1 MRLTRSFPTS
11 LTVLTWNVY
20 LTVFAQGCCFIMCAV
35 GIGKAAFAVSQSH
48 LVDCVGLEDLFRA
61 TDYRRQSL
69 CSQYDSSL

>member
-35 GIGKAAFAVSQSH
+35 GIGKGSLSSFTVTFGRLRWLGGFVS
-48 LVDCVGLEDLFRA
+48 CN
-61 TDYRRQSL
+61 
-69 CSQYDSSL
+69 